1 MEEGLCP
8 PALRLPRSHA
18 STASRTVFVGGRG
31 ERTEREAA
39 DRGGP
44 IEYARSA
51 PEQVA
56 ERMETAQ
63 SDGRGTD
70 EWPVRADRWAELLGD
85 FGPRPAG
92 FDVTR
97 RPVFHNDD
105 LVAHEETEVARG
117 LAASAALQVKQAMG
131 DDITPT
137 AR

>member
-39 DRGGP
+39 DRSGP

-70 EWPVRADRWAELLGD
+70 EWPVRADRWAELIE
-85 FGPRPAG
+85 R
-92 FDVTR
+92 VR
-97 RPVFHNDD
+97 RREPIARAVRH
-105 LVAHEETEVARG
+105 VAREWAG
-117 LAASAALQVKQAMG
+117 PSDHVNL
-131 DDITPT
+131 
-137 AR
+137 